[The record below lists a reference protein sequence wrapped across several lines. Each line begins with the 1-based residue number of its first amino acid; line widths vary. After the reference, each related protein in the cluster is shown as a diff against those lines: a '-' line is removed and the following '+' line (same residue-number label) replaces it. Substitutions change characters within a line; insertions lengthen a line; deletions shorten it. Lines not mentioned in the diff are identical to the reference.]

1 MAFERTAGHA
11 TSLHFAVGET
21 FATLV
26 ATCARQAAVDRQA
39 LLVEERLD
47 ERALWLREW
56 IAGRKRHARRS
67 AKRCLERGKLI
78 RRSRRR
84 RRLQDRGRNQRSRCR
99 ADHSARQK
107 RRGGKAHPDRRAHP
121 RHISL
126 PPASS
131 MRETSPRTAAWRSEE
146 HTSELQSLRHLV
158 CRLLLEKKKKTKLR
172 VP

>member
-1 MAFERTAGHA
+1 RDLLFEAARASIPEHRGGPGEIPQCRGMAFERTAGHA

-39 LLVEERLD
+39 LVVEERLA
-47 ERALWLREW
+47 ERALLLREW
-56 IAGRKRHARRS
+56 IGGGKRPAGRA
-67 AKRCLERGKLI
+67 AKRCLGRATPTRRPGRG
-78 RRSRRR
+78 
-84 RRLQDRGRNQRSRCR
+84 RRLKDRGRTQRSRCR
-99 ADHSARQK
+99 ANPPARQK

-131 MRETSPRTAAWRSEE
+131 MR
-146 HTSELQSLRHLV
+146 
-158 CRLLLEKKKKTKLR
+158 
-172 VP
+172 